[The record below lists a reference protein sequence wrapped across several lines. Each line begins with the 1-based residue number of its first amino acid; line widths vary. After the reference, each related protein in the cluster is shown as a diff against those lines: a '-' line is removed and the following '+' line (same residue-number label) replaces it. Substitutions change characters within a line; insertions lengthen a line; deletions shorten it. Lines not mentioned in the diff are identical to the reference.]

1 MQGRWMREQE
11 SFRPGE
17 ESQSQRFAP
26 YASAGSPLLPLA
38 SVASPLEASNGLR
51 QAFVD
56 TDSMLPGALVCFTHN
71 SHFSIRHAFFHRPS
85 QSNVLASICGSPCG
99 VKVPADD
106 WATGVD
112 GTRSGMGLTCE
123 EPNSCDT
130 ETKNHLAS
138 DAKPNTETSDI
149 AQVAR
154 SQGSPKC

>member
-1 MQGRWMREQE
+1 MACGKRLLTQIPRCLVLLFVSRIIRI
-11 SFRPGE
+11 FL
-17 ESQSQRFAP
+17 
-26 YASAGSPLLPLA
+26 SA
-38 SVASPLEASNGLR
+38 
-51 QAFVD
+51 
-56 TDSMLPGALVCFTHN
+56 MH
-71 SHFSIRHAFFHRPS
+71 FFHRPS
-85 QSNVLASICGSPCG
+85 RSNVLASICGSPCG